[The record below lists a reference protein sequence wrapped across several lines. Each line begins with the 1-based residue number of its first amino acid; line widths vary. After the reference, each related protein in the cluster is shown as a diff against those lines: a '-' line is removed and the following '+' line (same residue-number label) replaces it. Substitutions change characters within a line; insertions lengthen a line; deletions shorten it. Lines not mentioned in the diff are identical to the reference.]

1 VTSADEA
8 GRNMSGRQQS
18 LAAETWTADRQ
29 EPRRG
34 SWPYSQTQQLSES
47 AGVE

>member
-18 LAAETWTADRQ
+18 PAETWTADRQ